1 MNIGD
6 NRKDSYK
13 GIYKSTLFHKIK
25 MFAYD
30 SFLTKGIFLNV
41 TLVNTE
47 RKVNNKLIPFFQLQ
61 YLLSLILSMLI

>member
-13 GIYKSTLFHKIK
+13 GIYKGTLFHKMK

-30 SFLTKGIFLNV
+30 SFLAKGNSLNV
-41 TLVNTE
+41 ILVNIE
-47 RKVNNKLIPFFQLQ
+47 
-61 YLLSLILSMLI
+61 

>member
-13 GIYKSTLFHKIK
+13 GIYKSTLFQKIK

-30 SFLTKGIFLNV
+30 SFLTKGISLNV

-47 RKVNNKLIPFFQLQ
+47 RKVNNKLIPFF
-61 YLLSLILSMLI
+61 